1 MKAKLED
8 PVALAREIVREYCRG
23 DPEPMLARLCPGSV
37 WVGTGE
43 RTIFGGDAIRAYFSI
58 QGPRKP
64 FRIFQEEYHAIPVS
78 ARAALVVIHV
88 TVGTPKSES
97 ARLAVSGLVLFQL
110 LGAETKLVAVHFSHG
125 FLRGFRPEQESSL
138 TWVPA
143 YHLYRNLLL
152 DVPET
157 GRLPVPS
164 GGRTFYIHPNSI
176 LYARSRNRRAELYCV
191 DTVVRSDLTITEMNR
206 ALPEEFCAIHR
217 CYTVNARFVSA
228 IQRYKVTMVTGEA
241 LPVPAEAYNRVKAEL
256 ERRIS
261 GVGKRAEP
269 PAEG

>member
-1 MKAKLED
+1 MQAKLED
-8 PVALAREIVREYCRG
+8 PAALAGEIIREYCRG
-23 DPEPMLARLCPGSV
+23 NPEPMLARLCPGSV

-43 RTIFGGDAIRAYFSI
+43 RTVFGGDAIRAYFSI
-58 QGPRKP
+58 QGPQKP

-88 TVGTPKSES
+88 TVGTPKSVS

-110 LGAETKLVAVHFSHG
+110 LGAETKLAVVHFSHG
-125 FLRGFRPEQESSL
+125 FLRGFRPEQES
-138 TWVPA
+138 
-143 YHLYRNLLL
+143 
-152 DVPET
+152 
-157 GRLPVPS
+157 
-164 GGRTFYIHPNSI
+164 
-176 LYARSRNRRAELYCV
+176 
-191 DTVVRSDLTITEMNR
+191 DLTITAMNGI
-206 ALPEEFCAIHR
+206 LPEEFCAIRR

-228 IQRYKVTMVTGEA
+228 IQRYKVTMATGEA

-261 GVGKRAEP
+261 GMGKRAAP